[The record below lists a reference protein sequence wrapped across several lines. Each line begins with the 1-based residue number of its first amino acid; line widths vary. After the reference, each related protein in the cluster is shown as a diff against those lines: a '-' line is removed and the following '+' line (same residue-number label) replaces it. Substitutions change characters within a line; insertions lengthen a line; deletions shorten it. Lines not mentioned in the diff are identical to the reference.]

1 MWEIHKGN
9 LVALEHK
16 QPGLLSPINA
26 GINLQGNMGIQDG
39 ASLIP
44 IWQGSE
50 TYFERADI
58 WAKIGWDLQVLVVRK
73 YISEGESAVWVK

>member
-1 MWEIHKGN
+1 M
-9 LVALEHK
+9 VALEHK
-16 QPGLLSPINA
+16 QPGLLSLINA
-26 GINLQGNMGIQDG
+26 GINVQGNMGIQDG

-58 WAKIGWDLQVLVVRK
+58 WAKTDGILQVLVIRK
-73 YISEGESAVWVK
+73 YVSERESAA